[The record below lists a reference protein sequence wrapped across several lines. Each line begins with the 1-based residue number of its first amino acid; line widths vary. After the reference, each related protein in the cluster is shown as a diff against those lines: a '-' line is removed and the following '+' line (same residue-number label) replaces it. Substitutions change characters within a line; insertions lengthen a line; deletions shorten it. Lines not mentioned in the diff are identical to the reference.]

1 MVQQRGGQT
10 LVHSKPTELDYE
22 TYTKIKIKN
31 KKTNLLN
38 LADCPKNWL
47 VLSGN
52 DQHPARPDASANL
65 PWFWSAAQVLSVY
78 EIDHPEVWSR
88 KNNATGNSHQGGMKK
103 TSNRSVPKIFNT
115 AGFFWFVTP
124 AFLDLRKLQTA
135 SWRFGPFRT
144 GFVETEPRTTAAG
157 KSTLIGT
164 ATIRCSSRNS
174 KLVADGFFV
183 LGCCAGIEILRLT
196 LEIYDFLTTLT
207 ARGTDVRWKT
217 NTFSHRKGLSCPSP
231 KFHSFI
237 RNLYLGH
244 PIWTQADVSTTQFRF
259 VASSTIWHLISIPVF
274 PPRQAQW
281 TFHDSGFIP
290 LEMFKSMKPQ
300 TALAKFTAL
309 SMLL

>member
-1 MVQQRGGQT
+1 MVWKNLQT
-10 LVHSKPTELDYE
+10 GL
-22 TYTKIKIKN
+22 
-31 KKTNLLN
+31 
-38 LADCPKNWL
+38 
-47 VLSGN
+47 
-52 DQHPARPDASANL
+52 
-65 PWFWSAAQVLSVY
+65 F
-78 EIDHPEVWSR
+78 R
-88 KNNATGNSHQGGMKK
+88 KNLQHSRILLVCNSSISRSAK
-103 TSNRSVPKIFNT
+103 TSDSELTLWSVPN
-115 AGFFWFVTP
+115 WVRW
-124 AFLDLRKLQTA
+124 D
-135 SWRFGPFRT
+135 RT
-144 GFVETEPRTTAAG
+144 SNYRGWEVDPHPG
-157 KSTLIGT
+157 ST

-174 KLVADGFFV
+174 KLVADGFLV
-183 LGCCAGIEILRLT
+183 LGGCAGIEILRLT

-217 NTFSHRKGLSCPSP
+217 NTFSHRKGLPCPSP

-300 TALAKFTAL
+300 TAVAKFTAL